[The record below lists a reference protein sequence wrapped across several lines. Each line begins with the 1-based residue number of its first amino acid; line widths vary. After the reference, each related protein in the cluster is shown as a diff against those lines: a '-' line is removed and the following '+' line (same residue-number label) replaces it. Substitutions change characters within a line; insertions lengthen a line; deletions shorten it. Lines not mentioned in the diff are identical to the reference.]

1 MHQIGDSSGKRP
13 RLILASGSPQRR
25 ELLAQAG
32 YAFDVVVPRPTA
44 ECGVCSRESPGETV
58 VRLARQKAADVAD
71 QLLAR
76 GPASGWIVG
85 CDTVA
90 ECQGRI
96 LGKPADPAHAREMLE
111 FLSGREHRVYSGL
124 CLLDAASGAAHT
136 RVARTTLR
144 MDQLDEAQIAEYV
157 ASGQWQGKAGGF
169 GLQDRIG
176 WLHIVEGSE
185 SNVVGLPLELL
196 AQMLVEVLGASE
208 SGSPSPRDSHGPKT

>member
-1 MHQIGDSSGKRP
+1 
-13 RLILASGSPQRR
+13 
-25 ELLAQAG
+25 
-32 YAFDVVVPRPTA
+32 
-44 ECGVCSRESPGETV
+44 
-58 VRLARQKAADVAD
+58 
-71 QLLAR
+71 
-76 GPASGWIVG
+76 
-85 CDTVA
+85 
-90 ECQGRI
+90 
-96 LGKPADPAHAREMLE
+96 MLE